1 MHDPVLLVQQSL
13 KGLKGQSHEIF
24 YFRLFSRIIFPQKNN
39 MRVISRVKIMKTFLI
54 EDFSCVPPVSMTPV
68 VDLGLRI
75 SLRIFDKIGN
85 GPNGLGGN

>member
-1 MHDPVLLVQQSL
+1 
-13 KGLKGQSHEIF
+13 
-24 YFRLFSRIIFPQKNN
+24 
-39 MRVISRVKIMKTFLI
+39 MKTFLI